1 MAVYSTMM
9 RYKIYVLLTLLTN
22 CTRQLMMLLLGG
34 DWTTGVYGSQATTE
48 GYWVAVQQNYDLS
61 LYIYN
66 FLLVMYL
73 SQTSC
78 QQRIKIN

>member
-9 RYKIYVLLTLLTN
+9 RYKIYVLLTD
-22 CTRQLMMLLLGG
+22 CTMLLMMLLLGG

-48 GYWVAVQQNYDLS
+48 GYWVAVQQNCDLS
-61 LYIYN
+61 LHVYN

-73 SQTSC
+73 SETSC
-78 QQRIKIN
+78 QRRIKIN